1 MRKFEELDREEL
13 EELNENRYEN
23 NGVYV
28 SFNNSLFGATPVL
41 FSDIFVKSNKKKN
54 NLNYLNK

>member
-1 MRKFEELDREEL
+1 MSKF

-41 FSDIFVKSNKKKN
+41 FSDIFVKSNKNKN